1 MRTYTKA
8 KMTTKCWLLVT
19 AGVLSIAYQ
28 SGVAD
33 AQDTLQVNSDSVRL
47 KFENGRVRVLES
59 TLQPGGK
66 EKMHSHP
73 PYVVYVIKGGTIRNH
88 FPDGKTVDTQ
98 LKPGDV
104 IYRDPVTHWG
114 ENIGTTEIYEIMV
127 ELKNRE

>member
-1 MRTYTKA
+1 
-8 KMTTKCWLLVT
+8 MTTKCWMLMITGTLCM
-19 AGVLSIAYQ
+19 AY
-28 SGVAD
+28 GLRVAD
-33 AQDTLQVNSDSVRL
+33 AQDTLQVNPDSVRL

-59 TLQPGGK
+59 TLKPGGR

-98 LKPGDV
+98 LKAGDV
-104 IYRDPVTHWG
+104 IYRDAVTHWG

-127 ELKNRE
+127 ELKNQE